1 MRVEAALVAKAKRLD
16 PVRLRQAA
24 RRALEVVERDVAVV
38 DAHEDALL
46 REEETAALERTRLTL
61 HDNHDGTV
69 SGHFTVPTL
78 AGAILRKA
86 IQQLA
91 SPRRRGPPTPAP
103 TPARTGPAGR
113 ARRSSRC
120 SSTCPPTG
128 CTARSPPP
136 WWSPST
142 TTSSATRLAAAGL
155 DTGDRISAAETRR
168 LACGAGILPADPVG
182 ASQVL
187 DLGRTQRFFTEAQR
201 TALATRHTTCAAD
214 GCDRPFAWCELH
226 HRTPWSHGGRT
237 DLKDAIPLCGHHH
250 RQIHAPPGTTRG
262 SNRCLK
268 TGLDP
273 DYRPRTRMT
282 TRGETMAKQSNDGK
296 VTELPDGPPDAT
308 GLTQRQ
314 LKVLANIKDSIEQ
327 RGYPPSMRE
336 IGTAVGLTS
345 SSSVAHQLKVLEEK
359 GFLRRD
365 PNRPRALEVF
375 LPEVLAA
382 RRSMSGEESTF
393 DETGLG
399 DALPTASYVPIL
411 GRIAAGGPILA
422 EEQVTDVFPLP
433 KQLVGEGT
441 LFLLEVAGDSM
452 VDAAICNGDYVV
464 IRQEQ
469 TADNGQIVAA
479 LIEGEATVKTLQRKD
494 GKVWLLPHNDAYE
507 PIDGTDATILG
518 VVTAVL
524 RRV

>member
-1 MRVEAALVAKAKRLD
+1 
-16 PVRLRQAA
+16 
-24 RRALEVVERDVAVV
+24 
-38 DAHEDALL
+38 
-46 REEETAALERTRLTL
+46 
-61 HDNHDGTV
+61 
-69 SGHFTVPTL
+69 
-78 AGAILRKA
+78 
-86 IQQLA
+86 
-91 SPRRRGPPTPAP
+91 
-103 TPARTGPAGR
+103 
-113 ARRSSRC
+113 
-120 SSTCPPTG
+120 
-128 CTARSPPP
+128 
-136 WWSPST
+136 
-142 TTSSATRLAAAGL
+142 
-155 DTGDRISAAETRR
+155 
-168 LACGAGILPADPVG
+168 
-182 ASQVL
+182 
-187 DLGRTQRFFTEAQR
+187 
-201 TALATRHTTCAAD
+201 
-214 GCDRPFAWCELH
+214 
-226 HRTPWSHGGRT
+226 
-237 DLKDAIPLCGHHH
+237 
-250 RQIHAPPGTTRG
+250 
-262 SNRCLK
+262 
-268 TGLDP
+268 
-273 DYRPRTRMT
+273 MT